1 MSELILVAGAGGA
14 LGGRVARRLIAQ
26 RTPVRL
32 MSRRLENLSG
42 WAGPGV
48 DLVAADLLD
57 PASLARATAGVS
69 QIVSTANS
77 FTGVGASSPTRVDLP
92 GYQNLLAAAK
102 TAGVGR
108 LVHVSAYGI
117 TADSPVDYFR
127 VKASIDAA
135 IQGSCMPFVL
145 VRPSAFMETWVDM
158 LATGVREKGAVQ
170 LFGDG
175 TRVSNFIALD
185 DVVSFVAAI
194 LDRAEVVNEV
204 VDVGGPSTMSYAAL
218 TDLLE
223 RAAGKKVRRRRIP
236 LPVLRYGAALVRPFN
251 ELAARFMSLGYW
263 SGREDHRLDHWQK
276 AADRFG
282 VAPMTVETFLARR

>member
-1 MSELILVAGAGGA
+1 MSELILVVGASGA
-14 LGGRVARRLIAQ
+14 LGGRIARRLVD
-26 RTPVRL
+26 RKTPVRL
-32 MSRRLENLSG
+32 LSRRIEKLSD

-48 DLVAADLLD
+48 ELVAADLLD
-57 PASLARATAGVS
+57 PASLARATVGVT

-77 FTGVGASSPTRVDLP
+77 FTGVGAASPTRVDLP
-92 GYQNLLAAAK
+92 GYRNLLAAAQ
-102 TAGVGR
+102 TAGVHR
-108 LVHVSAYGI
+108 LVHVSAHGI
-117 TADSPVDYFR
+117 AANSPVDYFR
-127 VKASIDAA
+127 VKAAIDAA
-135 IQGSCMPFVL
+135 IQASGIPYVM
-145 VRPSAFMETWVDM
+145 VRPSAFMETWVGM

-263 SGREDHRLDHWQK
+263 SGREDHRLDHWRQ

-282 VAPMTVETFLARR
+282 VAPMTVETFLDRR